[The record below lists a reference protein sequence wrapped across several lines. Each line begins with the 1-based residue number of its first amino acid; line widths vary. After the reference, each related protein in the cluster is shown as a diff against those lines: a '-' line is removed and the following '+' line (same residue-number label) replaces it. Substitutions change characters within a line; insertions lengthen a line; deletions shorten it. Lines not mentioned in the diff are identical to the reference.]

1 MKYFALFA
9 LVAAFNVCA
18 QDSNSQANSQA
29 NNEPLVDSFKVD
41 PDLKKGANSQY
52 SEKMTSEG
60 KLFHKSGPNDF
71 SVTKGKKNSSD
82 NLDVY
87 QLKMEKVNGK
97 LEKLEQIVEMDK
109 VQKGKV
115 NSVFKCGSHTKGG
128 CQSFNESFCKK
139 LLENDKLDEKLSK
152 DGEPK
157 TLEFYK
163 DLYKEKQVFEPK
175 VEFLSKLQALNEK
188 AVNDVG
194 TKPNNKD
201 LENNLKPVYPSP
213 LVLFKKEKIHGDI
226 AECKRMANYWAE
238 KNDSGNSQPNQVT
251 GKTSAQ

>member
-1 MKYFALFA
+1 MKYFALLA
-9 LVAAFNVCA
+9 LITSVNVY
-18 QDSNSQANSQA
+18 SQEA
-29 NNEPLVDSFKVD
+29 LVDSFKVD
-41 PDLKKGANSQY
+41 PDLQKDTNSQY
-52 SEKMTSEG
+52 SEKMTTEG

-71 SVTKGKKNSSD
+71 SITKGKKNSMD

-87 QLKMEKVNGK
+87 QLKMEKKNGK

-115 NSVFKCGSHTKGG
+115 NSVFKCGVNNKGG
-128 CQSFNESFCKK
+128 CQTFNHSFCKK
-139 LLENDKLDEKLSK
+139 LLEHEKLDEKLSK

-163 DLYKEKQVFEPK
+163 ELYKEKQVFEPK
-175 VEFLSKLQALNEK
+175 VEYLSKLQALNEK
-188 AVNDVG
+188 AIQEVG

-226 AECKRMANYWAE
+226 AECKKLANSWSE
-238 KNDSGNSQPNQVT
+238 KNDSGNSQPNAVA
-251 GKTSAQ
+251 GSSSAQ

>member
-1 MKYFALFA
+1 MKYFALIA
-9 LVAAFNVCA
+9 LVAAVNVYA
-18 QDSNSQANSQA
+18 QEANSQSNSQPNNQA
-29 NNEPLVDSFKVD
+29 LVDNFKVD
-41 PDLKKGANSQY
+41 PDLKKGVNSQY
-52 SEKMTSEG
+52 SEKMTPEG

-71 SVTKGKKNSSD
+71 SVTKGKKNSAD

-87 QLKMEKVNGK
+87 QLKMEHKDGK

-128 CQSFNESFCKK
+128 CQSFTQSFCKK
-139 LLENDKLDEKLSK
+139 LLENDKLEDKLSK

-175 VEFLSKLQALNEK
+175 VEYLSKLQALNEK

-201 LENNLKPVYPSP
+201 LEKNLKPVYPSP

-226 AECKRMANYWAE
+226 AECKKLANSWAE
-238 KNDSGNSQPNQVT
+238 KNDSGNSQPNAVA
-251 GKTSAQ
+251 GSTSAQ

>member
-1 MKYFALFA
+1 MKYFALIA

-18 QDSNSQANSQA
+18 QEANSQP
-29 NNEPLVDSFKVD
+29 NNELLVDDFKVN
-41 PDLKKGANSQY
+41 PELEKPVNSQY

-87 QLKMEKVNGK
+87 QLKMEKKNGK

-109 VQKGKV
+109 KQKGKV
-115 NSVFKCGSHTKGG
+115 NSVFKCGINTKGG
-128 CQSFNESFCKK
+128 CQSFTESFCKK
-139 LLENDKLDEKLSK
+139 LLENDKLEEKITK

-163 DLYKEKQVFEPK
+163 DLYKEKQAFEPK
-175 VEFLSKLQALNEK
+175 VEHLSKLQALNEK
-188 AVNDVG
+188 AINDLG

-201 LENNLKPVYPSP
+201 LEKNLKPVYPSP

-226 AECKRMANYWAE
+226 VECKKLANSWAE
-238 KNDSGNSQPNQVT
+238 KNDSGNSQPNAVA
-251 GKTSAQ
+251 GSSSAQ